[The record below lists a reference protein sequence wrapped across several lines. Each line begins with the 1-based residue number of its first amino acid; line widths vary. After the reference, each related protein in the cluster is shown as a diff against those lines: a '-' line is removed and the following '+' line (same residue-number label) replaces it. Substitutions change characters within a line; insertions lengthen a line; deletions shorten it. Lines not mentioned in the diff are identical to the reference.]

1 MRGLHT
7 AAEHVPLHA
16 DIALVWCG
24 DYLRLGIGNYQ
35 MPLRFL
41 LVSTHTEQMTGYSKV
56 SHNLLRQLA
65 TLSPMIKVFHF
76 GFQRAPMKIPKP
88 MRQLPEGVVQYDAA
102 LNEEPREEGFGFNK
116 FKEYVDMVCPDIV
129 MFYND
134 ALVINRFF
142 SAIGLQNEDSPRPPF
157 KIWVYLDQVYKYNA
171 APLIHP
177 IEMFAD
183 HIFAFTQTWK
193 DHLVTLLEDPS
204 NASKISVM
212 EHGVDKTVYKSLSN
226 QERAT
231 IRQSMGIPPDA
242 KVFLNVNRNSD
253 RKRLDLTIMAFVD
266 LLKKHPEE
274 SYYLVFVTT
283 ARPDL
288 GATYDLMLIYMNE
301 LRRLGLDAETYGKR
315 MVIIDNGPPNLIGD
329 DAVNHIYNACNYGIN
344 TSDGEGF
351 GLCQLEHL
359 ATGAPQIVVDVGDY
373 RAFMDEECATFVKP
387 SQIRYLPA
395 RFGMGLYSESASP
408 EEVSAAMKAAES
420 LSSAKCIKKVEKR
433 TWSRICDPFLEM
445 IASAAKKS

>member
-1 MRGLHT
+1 
-7 AAEHVPLHA
+7 
-16 DIALVWCG
+16 
-24 DYLRLGIGNYQ
+24 

-65 TLSPMIKVFHF
+65 TLSPLVKVFHF
-76 GFQRAPMKIPKP
+76 GFQRAPMKIAKP
-88 MRQLPEGVVQYDAA
+88 MRALPDGVVQYDAA

-116 FKEYVDMVCPDIV
+116 FKEYVDMVNPDIV

-134 ALVINRFF
+134 ALVVNRFLNT
-142 SAIGLQNEDSPRPPF
+142 IGLQNEDSPRPPF
-157 KIWVYLDQVYKYNA
+157 KIWVYLDQVYKNNA

-183 HIFAFTQTWK
+183 HIFAFTESWK
-193 DHLVTLLEDPS
+193 THLVSLFEDPS
-204 NASKISVM
+204 HVEKVSVL
-212 EHGVDKTVYKSLSN
+212 EHGIDKSIFKSLSN

-231 IRQSMGIPPDA
+231 IRQGMGIPPDA

-253 RKRLDLTIMAFVD
+253 RKRLDLTIMAFAD
-266 LLKKHPEE
+266 LLKKHTEE
-274 SYYLVFVTT
+274 VYYLVFVTT
-283 ARPDL
+283 ARPEL
-288 GATYDLMLIYMNE
+288 GATYDLMSIYMNE
-301 LRRLGLDAETYGKR
+301 LKRQGLDTDTYGKR
-315 MVIIDNGPPNLIGD
+315 LVIVDNGPPNLIGD
-329 DAVNHIYNACNYGIN
+329 DAINHIYNACDYGIN

-359 ATGAPQIVVDVGDY
+359 ATGAPQVVVDVGDY
-373 RAFMDEECATFVKP
+373 RAFMDEECAVFVKP

-408 EEVSAAMKAAES
+408 EEVSEAMKAVGS
-420 LSSAKCIKKVEKR
+420 LSPLKCIKKVEKR

-445 IASAAKKS
+445 VASATKKS